1 MKTAITLSI
10 ALLAATVQPAAA
22 DCVHNAFN
30 TLVSMSENGTTIY
43 DCDSAFT
50 LMAVEPVPSNQTSLH
65 ARCTDPVTYS
75 VKQTKIAQSGTWWD
89 VWAHDSGCMYCGYS
103 NGMCHESIAW
113 TDTSYSSFSVGFDMS
128 TQDTVLDL
136 IKSNGGFNLG
146 YSWGHSFTK
155 SNTKV
160 CDILPGDVSRLFV
173 QNQKGWA
180 DSQTRYMTST
190 RGCGGN
196 SVSYDPWSAYQH
208 SKKTTQSICYSHA
221 MVRVNGRSKYG
232 IATFTFKLDLL
243 RM

>member
-50 LMAVEPVPSNQTSLH
+50 LMAVESVPSNQTSLH

-208 SKKTTQSICYSHA
+208 SNWALDGLDT
-221 MVRVNGRSKYG
+221 VNNGCSNGAR
-232 IATFTFKLDLL
+232 AEC
-243 RM
+243 